1 MFQVIGNQTPTYEQ
15 IQKLDYL
22 NMVIKEVLRMYPPV
36 AFIPGKYAAK
46 DTVIAG
52 YKIPKGVSIFKNFIF
67 LMFKRQWFQ
76 FQFIVFIT
84 QKMFIKIHMNLDQK
98 DGMK

>member
-1 MFQVIGNQTPTYEQ
+1 MQEVLGDKPPTYEQ
-15 IQKLDYL
+15 LQKLDYL

-52 YKIPKGVSIFKNFIF
+52 YKVPKGVCIIFIDTH
-67 LMFKRQWFQ
+67 L
-76 FQFIVFIT
+76 
-84 QKMFIKIHMNLDQK
+84 
-98 DGMK
+98 